1 LLSISGGKRRAAV
14 VLTAAGL
21 AAIAAF
27 WYFDIRKPAIP
38 SRPLRIGFENVPPV
52 QIRTDHG
59 PAGIAVETINEAA
72 KRAGMTLQ
80 WVETGTSSDEA
91 FRRGLVDLWPIM
103 ADLPDRHQTVHIS
116 KPWLHTNHTL
126 VLRQD
131 ATPPDRGFAGRMA
144 LFKMPLHVRLARQE
158 FPEAH
163 LVPFAE
169 AREIIKEVCSGAVG
183 AGFMEFRL
191 ALSAI
196 ENKPA
201 ECNSTTL
208 RVVPLSDARLQL
220 GVGSTFEAAGA
231 ADRIR
236 DKIGD
241 MYRDGTLAATMAKY
255 SYYGLESEWA
265 TYDLMEAAERA
276 RWVAWSLSGL
286 GIALVV
292 TLLQLASLRQR
303 KRSEAALRSSEER
316 FRAIFHQAAVGAAQV
331 TLEGAVSIVNDRYC
345 EVLGYP
351 REELLRRRLV
361 DTTHSDD
368 CAEALA
374 NRRLLL
380 QGETAS
386 YSMEMRSV
394 RKDGSIIWVKLHESL
409 VRDGSGQPTCSI
421 ALVDNITERR
431 QTEAALQES
440 EKRFRNMAD
449 TAPAMIWVAGPDK
462 LCNFFNQGWLTF
474 TGSALEEAL
483 GNGWSAKVHPDDR
496 DPCRTAYS
504 AAFDARRSYQKE
516 CRLQR
521 ADGEYRWV
529 LTIGV
534 PRFES
539 NGAFAGFVGSCTD
552 ITEVKRSQEEALA
565 RQKLEGLGVLAGGI
579 AHDFNN
585 LLGGILATSEL
596 VLSELPVDSPAY
608 GGVESIKKVADRAA
622 EIVRQMMA
630 YAGQESTEFEPLD
643 LSELVK
649 EMLQL
654 LKISI
659 SKRAFLR
666 VDLPENLP
674 AIRANSAQIRRVVMN
689 LILNASEAL
698 GEEEGVVSVALEHV
712 RSAPG
717 PFADLEP
724 APVRNDYVRLT
735 VGDTGSGMTEEIRAR
750 IFDPFFTT
758 KFTGRGMGLA
768 AVQGIVRD
776 HGGTINVV
784 SVPGHGSRFEVML
797 PCTVQPARTIRHTAL
812 PASSAA
818 GGSVN
823 GTVLVVEDEEEL
835 RMAVSKMLRR
845 RDFCVVEAPD
855 GRAGVDLFRANQR
868 EFDAVLL
875 DLTLP
880 GMTGR
885 EVLEELRRLR
895 PDLNVIITT
904 AYSHDTA
911 LKALGG
917 QQSWFYIRKPY
928 RAVEIEDLL
937 RSVCLRER
945 PSGHAAG

>member
-1 LLSISGGKRRAAV
+1 
-14 VLTAAGL
+14 
-21 AAIAAF
+21 
-27 WYFDIRKPAIP
+27 
-38 SRPLRIGFENVPPV
+38 
-52 QIRTDHG
+52 
-59 PAGIAVETINEAA
+59 
-72 KRAGMTLQ
+72 
-80 WVETGTSSDEA
+80 
-91 FRRGLVDLWPIM
+91 
-103 ADLPDRHQTVHIS
+103 
-116 KPWLHTNHTL
+116 
-126 VLRQD
+126 
-131 ATPPDRGFAGRMA
+131 
-144 LFKMPLHVRLARQE
+144 
-158 FPEAH
+158 
-163 LVPFAE
+163 
-169 AREIIKEVCSGAVG
+169 
-183 AGFMEFRL
+183 MEFRL
-191 ALSAI
+191 ALSTI
-196 ENKPA
+196 EDKPA

-303 KRSEAALRSSEER
+303 KRSEAALRASEER

-394 RKDGSIIWVKLHESL
+394 RKDGSIIWAKLHESL
-409 VRDGSGQPTCSI
+409 VRDGSGQATCSI
-421 ALVDNITERR
+421 ALLDDITERR

-449 TAPAMIWVAGPDK
+449 TAPAMIWVSGPDK
-462 LCNFFNQGWLTF
+462 LCNFFNQGWLNF
-474 TGSALEEAL
+474 TGSTLDEAL

-516 CRLQR
+516 CRLRR

-529 LTIGV
+529 LTTGV

-643 LSELVK
+643 LSGLVK

-659 SKRAFLR
+659 SKRAFLT

>member
-1 LLSISGGKRRAAV
+1 M
-14 VLTAAGL
+14 
-21 AAIAAF
+21 AF
-27 WYFDIRKPAIP
+27 
-38 SRPLRIGFENVPPV
+38 
-52 QIRTDHG
+52 
-59 PAGIAVETINEAA
+59 
-72 KRAGMTLQ
+72 
-80 WVETGTSSDEA
+80 
-91 FRRGLVDLWPIM
+91 
-103 ADLPDRHQTVHIS
+103 AD
-116 KPWLHTNHTL
+116 
-126 VLRQD
+126 
-131 ATPPDRGFAGRMA
+131 
-144 LFKMPLHVRLARQE
+144 
-158 FPEAH
+158 
-163 LVPFAE
+163 
-169 AREIIKEVCSGAVG
+169 AREIIKQVCSRAVD
-183 AGFMEFRL
+183 AGFMELRL
-191 ALSAI
+191 ALSAL
-196 ENKPA
+196 EDKPA
-201 ECNSTTL
+201 DCNSTPL
-208 RVVPLSDARLQL
+208 RIAPLSDARLQL

-231 ADRIR
+231 ADRLR

-265 TYDLMEAAERA
+265 TYDMMEAAERA
-276 RWVAWSLSGL
+276 RWLAWGLSALGVAL
-286 GIALVV
+286 GV
-292 TLLQLASLRQR
+292 TLWLSASLRQR
-303 KRSEAALRSSEER
+303 KRSETALRASEER
-316 FRAIFHQAAVGAAQV
+316 FRAIFHQAAVGHTLV
-331 TLEGAVSIVNDRYC
+331 TLEGVATTVNDRYC
-345 EVLGYP
+345 EVLGYL
-351 REELLRRRLV
+351 REELVGRRLV

-368 CAEALA
+368 CAEVQA

-380 QGETAS
+380 EGEIAS
-386 YSMEMRSV
+386 YSMEIRCV
-394 RKDGSIIWVKLHESL
+394 RKDGRIIWVKLHESL
-409 VRDGSGQPTCSI
+409 VRDGSGQPTCSL
-421 ALVDNITERR
+421 ALVDDITERR

-462 LCNFFNQGWLTF
+462 LCTFFNQGWLTF
-474 TGSALEEAL
+474 TGCSLEDAL
-483 GNGWSAKVHPDDR
+483 GNGWSSKVHPDDR
-496 DPCRTAYS
+496 EPCRIAYS
-504 AAFDARRSYQKE
+504 AAFDARRTYQKE
-516 CRLQR
+516 CRLER

-529 LTIGV
+529 LTTGA
-534 PRFES
+534 PRFEA
-539 NGAFAGFVGSCTD
+539 NGSFAGFVGSCTD
-552 ITEVKRSQEEALA
+552 ITEVKRTQEEALA

-630 YAGQESTEFEPLD
+630 YAGQESMVFEPLD
-643 LSELVK
+643 LAGLVN

-659 SKRAFLR
+659 SKRAFLT
-666 VDLPENLP
+666 VDLPGNLP
-674 AIRANSAQIRRVVMN
+674 AIRANPAQVRRIVMN

-698 GEEEGVVSVALEHV
+698 GEDEGTISVALEHV
-712 RSAPG
+712 RCA
-717 PFADLEP
+717 ADRFSSEGLP
-724 APVRNDYVRLT
+724 TRNDHVRLI

-784 SVPGHGSRFEVML
+784 SIPGHGSRFEVML
-797 PCTVQPARTIRHTAL
+797 PCTVQPTRASRTIAL

-818 GGSVN
+818 GGRVN

-835 RMAVSKMLRR
+835 RTAVSKMLRK
-845 RDFCVVEAPD
+845 RDFRVVEAPD

-868 EFDAVLL
+868 QFDVVLL

-895 PDLNVIITT
+895 PDLKVIITT
-904 AYSHDTA
+904 AYSQDTA
-911 LKALGG
+911 VKALGG

-937 RSVCLRER
+937 RSVCVHER
-945 PSGHAAG
+945 PRGHAAS